1 MMTETALG
9 TVRTPL
15 RAEHDPL
22 HERWSVLDADGE
34 MVTCFPYGL
43 SRTPSQAEQL
53 ARMLVAGS
61 VVEELREGLK
71 PFAEYAE
78 ALGEPWTGD
87 ERLHVLN
94 CEPMQAGRKSPKV
107 SDCRRA
113 AELLAKTEPTQQQG
127 G

>member
-15 RAEHDPL
+15 RAEHDSL

-61 VVEELREGLK
+61 QMEGLLAACVRFRCSACRPGDDGK
-71 PFAEYAE
+71 FDDLYDDARE
-78 ALGEPWTGD
+78 AFDKSLASMTKILEP
-87 ERLHVLN
+87 E
-94 CEPMQAGRKSPKV
+94 A
-107 SDCRRA
+107 
-113 AELLAKTEPTQQQG
+113 EPTKQG